1 MLRTLIHFTSLRK
14 LKLWISKTIFKNNYF
29 QEIKNNI
36 IIIKKKNEKNKNFEK
51 IVEKKKAS
59 YNDKK

>member
-36 IIIKKKNEKNKNFEK
+36 IITKKNEKNKNFEK

>member
-1 MLRTLIHFTSLRK
+1 MLRTLIHFTSLQK
-14 LKLWISKTIFKNNYF
+14 LKLWISKTVFKNNYF

-36 IIIKKKNEKNKNFEK
+36 IITKKNEKNKNFEK